1 MEEVALSL
9 KGVYKSFDGLQVI
22 SGLDLEVYEGEL
34 LGLIGPNGAGKTTV
48 FNLISGVYTP
58 DEGEIYF
65 YGHRITR
72 MPPYKVFRM
81 GIARTFQLVRTFSK
95 MTVWENVLL
104 GAVFSK
110 RSDKPSRKAL
120 VKEALETVGLMEK
133 KDLLTSSLSLS
144 ERRLLE
150 IAIALASRPKLLLLD
165 EPMAGLNP
173 GEISALLQTLSQVR
187 EKQHLTI
194 VWIEHRIEAILSA
207 CDRVVVL
214 NYGEK
219 IAEGNPQEVARDP
232 KVIEAYLG
240 EPLA

>member
-1 MEEVALSL
+1 MDGVVLSL
-9 KGVYKSFDGLQVI
+9 KGIYKSFDGLQVI
-22 SGLDLEVYEGEL
+22 NGLDMEVYEGEL

-48 FNLISGVYTP
+48 FNLISGVYVP
-58 DEGEIYF
+58 EKGDIYF
-65 YGHRITR
+65 YGQRITN

-110 RSDKPSRKAL
+110 RLDRATRKSIAA
-120 VKEALETVGLMEK
+120 EALETLGLMEK
-133 KDLLTSSLSLS
+133 KDLPTSALSLS

-150 IAIALASRPKLLLLD
+150 IAIALASRPRLLLLD

-173 GEISALLQTLSQVR
+173 GEISALLQTLKQVKER
-187 EKQHLTI
+187 QHLTV
-194 VWIEHRIEAILSA
+194 VWIEHRMEAILSA

-219 IAEGNPQEVARDP
+219 IAEGDPPEVARDP